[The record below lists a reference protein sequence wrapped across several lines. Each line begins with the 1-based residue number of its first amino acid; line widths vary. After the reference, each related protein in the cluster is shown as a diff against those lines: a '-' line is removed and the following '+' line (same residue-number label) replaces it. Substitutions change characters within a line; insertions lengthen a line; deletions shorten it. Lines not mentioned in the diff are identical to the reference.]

1 MCGIAGFCLTPAE
14 CATSQ
19 EVTNMAAQMLYDI
32 EHRGQD
38 ATGASWVNT
47 ATRKRTILKHAMAA
61 SQFVPIVGDYLCENA
76 QTAILHTRYATK
88 GSPNNRDNNH
98 PIARGNIVLTH
109 NGHISNDDEVF
120 KRLGVH
126 RNGQVDSEAA
136 AALLAFTGSKYH
148 PAEVLGT
155 LRGGAALAWIDSTDA
170 ATLHLARV
178 SASPLWVGQTTRGSL
193 VYGSTYETI
202 FNAAIMLNDSLSWEY
217 EPENGTYLK
226 ARDGR
231 IVEHESFKP
240 TLSAIYSVASW
251 QDKKID
257 AGIKQATHRT
267 RMQELLPF

>member
-14 CATSQ
+14 CATSL
-19 EVTNMAAQMLYDI
+19 EVSNMAAQMLLDI
-32 EHRGQD
+32 EHRGVD

-47 ATRKRTILKHAMAA
+47 GTKKRAILKHAMPA

-126 RNGQVDSEAA
+126 RNAQVDSEAA
-136 AALLAFTGSKYH
+136 AALLAFTSKYH

-155 LRGGAALAWIDSTDA
+155 LKGGAALAWISSTDA
-170 ATLHLARV
+170 ATLHLARLA
-178 SASPLWVGQTTRGSL
+178 SSPLWVGQTARGSL
-193 VYGSTYETI
+193 VYGSTYEVI
-202 FNAAIMLNDSLSWEY
+202 FNAAIMLNDDLSWEY
-217 EPENGTYLK
+217 EVDNGTYLK
-226 ARDGR
+226 VRDGR
-231 IVEHESFKP
+231 ITEHETFKP
-240 TLSAIYSVASW
+240 ALSAIYSVATW

-257 AGIKQATHRT
+257 AGIKQATHQT